1 MKSFH
6 LLILTSCT
14 TPERTRLRDF
24 EHPEKYSY
32 QGTLSTATATT
43 NADPLSCFDGN
54 VKPTDDQTPLPLGVK
69 SRNAGK
75 LDCSVEGPVLRDCFI
90 FHFPLGDSRMPCVYV
105 VKAHQAC
112 NRIYGSFELCPV
124 FDDPCQRFTKFVTLS
139 NADPTKPVLILVR
152 CKGVSIVI

>member
-54 VKPTDDQTPLPLGVK
+54 IKPTDDQTPLPPQ
-69 SRNAGK
+69 
-75 LDCSVEGPVLRDCFI
+75 E
-90 FHFPLGDSRMPCVYV
+90 
-105 VKAHQAC
+105 
-112 NRIYGSFELCPV
+112 
-124 FDDPCQRFTKFVTLS
+124 
-139 NADPTKPVLILVR
+139 
-152 CKGVSIVI
+152 

>member
-1 MKSFH
+1 MSLLQYIASLWHFNLYRTPQWLFPILMKSFH

-54 VKPTDDQTPLPLGVK
+54 IKPTDDQTPLPPQ
-69 SRNAGK
+69 
-75 LDCSVEGPVLRDCFI
+75 E
-90 FHFPLGDSRMPCVYV
+90 
-105 VKAHQAC
+105 
-112 NRIYGSFELCPV
+112 
-124 FDDPCQRFTKFVTLS
+124 
-139 NADPTKPVLILVR
+139 
-152 CKGVSIVI
+152 